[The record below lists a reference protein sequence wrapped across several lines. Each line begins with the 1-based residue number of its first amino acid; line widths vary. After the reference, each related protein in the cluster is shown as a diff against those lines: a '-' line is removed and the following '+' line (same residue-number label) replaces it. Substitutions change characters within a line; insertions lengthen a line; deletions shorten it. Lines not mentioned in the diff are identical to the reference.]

1 MTTSRAE
8 LAAFLRSRRARITPA
23 DVGLAPGF
31 RRRTP
36 GLRREE
42 LAQLAGVGVTWYT
55 WLEQGRAI
63 NVSVQVLDAIARTLR
78 LDEAE
83 REHLYRLADVPAF
96 TPQPAGCPL
105 EPQIQL
111 ILDGM
116 ALPACVY
123 NGRYDLLAWN
133 AAYARLFTD
142 LVRRTGRERNALWHL
157 FVTPECCMPFVNL
170 AEELPLMVAT
180 MRATFAR
187 HLGEPAWEG
196 FVRDLSAASPA
207 FAAAWQSHD
216 VAVPGSRLK
225 IFRHATLGD
234 LRLATQSM
242 QLAGTPEARMIVY
255 TPADAATASAL
266 ARLGEVG
273 GVSAGCAEH
282 REAY

>member
-1 MTTSRAE
+1 
-8 LAAFLRSRRARITPA
+8 
-23 DVGLAPGF
+23 V
-31 RRRTP
+31 
-36 GLRREE
+36 
-42 LAQLAGVGVTWYT
+42 
-55 WLEQGRAI
+55 
-63 NVSVQVLDAIARTLR
+63 
-78 LDEAE
+78 
-83 REHLYRLADVPAF
+83 
-96 TPQPAGCPL
+96 
-105 EPQIQL
+105 
-111 ILDGM
+111 ILDGLS
-116 ALPACVY
+116 LPACVY

-142 LVRRTGRERNALWHL
+142 LVGRKGRERNALWHL

-234 LRLATQSM
+234 LRLATQSL

-255 TPADAATASAL
+255 TPGDDATAVAL
-266 ARLGEVG
+266 TRLGEAG
-273 GVSAGCAEH
+273 GLSAGCPEH
-282 REAY
+282 RELV